1 MKRFLYFVGTLLIIF
16 LLILIYIGT
25 ERGKYNDETRNFEAQ
40 IEKLSVLYMDRYEG
54 GKAIVETETYSY
66 RTTPRLVTNDLKPT
80 KCLEYNICPEGN
92 LITKTRI
99 KKVSMPD
106 DSASLDCGEPY
117 LLDVV
122 ENGRRTKVPNIF
134 YDNQW
139 GPKAYRCNLVSSVD
153 SLRYAIHYQKNLA
166 TVYSLC
172 SDTYGG
178 DIYYQVNNGNV
189 EAWAQCVISNVDSWK
204 TENGGFPYLSQFNAA
219 VLDLR
224 KSCSVEFNGEEAY
237 YPSLN
242 MNLEQLKI
250 WNQCVVSKAQLILEE
265 KK

>member
-1 MKRFLYFVGTLLIIF
+1 
-16 LLILIYIGT
+16 
-25 ERGKYNDETRNFEAQ
+25 
-40 IEKLSVLYMDRYEG
+40 
-54 GKAIVETETYSY
+54 
-66 RTTPRLVTNDLKPT
+66 
-80 KCLEYNICPEGN
+80 
-92 LITKTRI
+92 
-99 KKVSMPD
+99 MPD
-106 DSASLDCGEPY
+106 DSASLDCGGTY

-139 GPKAYRCNLVSSVD
+139 GPKAYGCKLVSSVD

-189 EAWAQCVISNVDSWK
+189 RAWTQCVISNVDSWM
-204 TENGGFPYLSQFNAA
+204 TENGGFPYPNKFNAA
-219 VLDLR
+219 LSGHR
-224 KSCSVEFNGEEAY
+224 NSCSVEFDGRAAY
-237 YPSLN
+237 QPSRN

-250 WNQCVVSKAQLILEE
+250 WNQCVVSKAQLTLEE

>member
-16 LLILIYIGT
+16 LLILTYIG
-25 ERGKYNDETRNFEAQ
+25 KYGNETRNFEAQ
-40 IEKLSVLYMDRYEG
+40 IEEISVLYMDRYEG
-54 GKAIVETETYSY
+54 GIAIVETETYSY
-66 RTTPRLVTNDLKPT
+66 RRKSELLTNDLKPT
-80 KCLEYNICPEGN
+80 NCLKYNVCPERD
-92 LITKTRI
+92 LITTTRI

-106 DSASLDCGEPY
+106 DSASLDCDSEGTY

-122 ENGRRTKVPNIF
+122 ENGRRTIVPNIF

-139 GPKAYRCNLVSSVD
+139 GPKAYRCNGISSVD
-153 SLRYAIHYQKNLA
+153 SLRYAINYQKNLA

-172 SDTYGG
+172 SNTYGG

-189 EAWAQCVISNVDSWK
+189 RAWTQCVKSNVESWIS
-204 TENGGFPYLSQFNAA
+204 ENGGFPYRSQFNVA
-219 VLDLR
+219 LLEHR

-237 YPSLN
+237 YPSN

-250 WNQCVVSKAQLILEE
+250 WNQCVVSKVQLILEE
-265 KK
+265 EN